1 MKYAPWYV
9 LLAIIATYIGLVLS
23 FGFNDYIALTIHF
36 SRTALVLA
44 VLIIFF
50 PSGLHVFAAEPHRN
64 RDYLI
69 AGIVLTE
76 LSNTSFSIWNEMHR
90 VFGVDSNIFTSPI
103 AAFFSL
109 LLALG
114 AAALLKSSDVA
125 DGVKWIYAVAIA
137 AVFATILVFV
147 APLFR

>member
-9 LLAIIATYIGLVLS
+9 LLAIIATYVS
-23 FGFNDYIALTIHF
+23 FVVVFGFNDYIALAIHF
-36 SRTALVLA
+36 ARTAIVLA

-50 PSGLHVFAAEPHRN
+50 PSSIHVFAAEPHRN

-76 LSNTSFSIWNEMHR
+76 LSNTAFSIYNEMHR
-90 VFGVDSNIFTSPI
+90 VFGFDNSIFTSPI
-103 AAFFSL
+103 SGFFSL

-114 AAALLKSSDVA
+114 GIALLKSSDVV
-125 DGVKWIYAVAIA
+125 DSIKWIYALIIA
-137 AVFATILVFV
+137 AIFSALLVFV